1 MEKILVELVLLNGL
15 DVDQSHDS
23 HLLYALFTMQVH
35 ARIILGKFFRK
46 SADEVITLAPDMTNP
61 HTLHSNILAK
71 KSFLCVGLDTDIRR
85 VPEHLMGFKDPVFE
99 FNRRIVEATAPYAVA
114 YKPNIAF
121 YEAMGPA
128 GWESLEKTMEIIPDD
143 IFTIADAKRGDIGN
157 TSDLYARAFFERMQ
171 FDAVTVAPY
180 MGKDSV
186 APFLEYE
193 GKWVFL
199 LALTSNPGA
208 ADFQY
213 RRDDG
218 MPLYEAVVRT
228 SAEWARELPGHLGFV
243 TGATRPEQLGEIRAM
258 APESFFL
265 VPGVGAQGGSV
276 QEVAKNGLNDLVGL
290 LVNSSRGIIYASSGE
305 DFAERA
311 GEKALALQKQMAE
324 ILAGG

>member
-1 MEKILVELVLLNGL
+1 MPNLRNG
-15 DVDQSHDS
+15 DS
-23 HLLYALFTMQVH
+23 FRSRSGQQLI
-35 ARIILGKFFRK
+35 RRGGGKQPGFGYGTKSNFFRK
-46 SADEVITLAPDMTNP
+46 CAAQMITLSFDMTTP
-61 HTLHSNILAK
+61 HTLHSHILAK

-85 VPEHLMGFKDPVFE
+85 VPAHLRGYDDPVLE
-99 FNRRIVEATAPYAVA
+99 FNRRIIEATAPYAVA

-121 YEAMGPA
+121 YEALGPD
-128 GWESLEKTMEIIPDD
+128 GWKTLEKTMELIPDD

-157 TSDLYARAFFERMQ
+157 TSGLYARAFFERMQ

-180 MGKDSV
+180 MGRDSV

-213 RRDDG
+213 RSENG
-218 MPLYEAVVRT
+218 TPLYESVVRT
-228 SAEWARELPGHLGFV
+228 SAEWAKDLPGHLGYV

-258 APESFFL
+258 VPEAFFL
-265 VPGVGAQGGSV
+265 VPGVGAQGGSL
-276 QEVAKNGLNDLVGL
+276 EAVAENGLNAQVGL

-311 GEKALALQKQMAE
+311 AEEAAALQKQMAE
-324 ILAGG
+324 VI

>member
-1 MEKILVELVLLNGL
+1 MGA
-15 DVDQSHDS
+15 SHSRYS
-23 HLLYALFTMQVH
+23 HLLYSSHTNRVH
-35 ARIILGKFFRK
+35 IRIMPGKFFRK
-46 SADEVITLAPDMTNP
+46 SALEVITLSPDMTNP
-61 HTLHSNILAK
+61 HTLHSQILAK
-71 KSFLCVGLDTDIRR
+71 QSFLCVGLDTDIRR
-85 VPEHLMGFKDPVFE
+85 IPQHLLGFKDPVFE
-99 FNRRIVEATAPYAVA
+99 FNRRIVEATAPFAVA

-121 YEAMGPA
+121 YEALGPA
-128 GWESLEKTMEIIPDD
+128 GWESLEKTMEIIPDG

-208 ADFQY
+208 NDFQY
-213 RRDDG
+213 RREDG
-218 MPLYEAVVRT
+218 MPLFEAVVRT
-228 SAEWARELPGHLGFV
+228 SAEWAKELPGHLGYV
-243 TGATRPEQLGEIRAM
+243 TGATRPEQLGEIRSM
-258 APESFFL
+258 APEAFFL

-290 LVNSSRGIIYASSGE
+290 LVNSSRGIIYAGDGE
-305 DFAERA
+305 DFAELA
-311 GEKALALQKQMAE
+311 GAKALALQKQMTD
-324 ILAGG
+324 ILAKK